1 MDYSAFTLLM
11 RFSKQATA
19 IRVQFVTRE
28 RVTRAQKLIRAVSAA
43 KQRLGFQTPRSLIE
57 IALEVDYTSSSHFAQ
72 VSAVSWA

>member
-1 MDYSAFTLLM
+1 M

-57 IALEVDYTSSSHFAQ
+57 ID
-72 VSAVSWA
+72 